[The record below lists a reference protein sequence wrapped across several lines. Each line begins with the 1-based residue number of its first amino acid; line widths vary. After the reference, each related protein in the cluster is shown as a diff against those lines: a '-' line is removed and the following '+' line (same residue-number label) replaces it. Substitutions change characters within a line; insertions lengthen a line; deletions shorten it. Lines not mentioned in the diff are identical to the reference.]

1 MLPEIL
7 FKVVEKCAYGF
18 GFGVGMGFAFKLM
31 PINRRNTPTT
41 NN

>member
-1 MLPEIL
+1 MLMVIL

-18 GFGVGMGFAFKLM
+18 GFGVGMGLAFKIL
-31 PINRRNTPTT
+31 PISRGEIRG

>member
-31 PINRRNTPTT
+31 PINRGNTPTT